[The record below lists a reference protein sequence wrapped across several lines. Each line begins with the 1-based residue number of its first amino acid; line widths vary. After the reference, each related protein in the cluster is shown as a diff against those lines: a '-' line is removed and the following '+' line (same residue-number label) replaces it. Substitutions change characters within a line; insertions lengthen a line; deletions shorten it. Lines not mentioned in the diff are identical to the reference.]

1 MILQKLLDRGDQL
14 WHIPK
19 DAATNALVGDFAE
32 PTLHHVHPR
41 TRSRDEVQ
49 MEAWMSSE
57 PGFHAR
63 VLVGR
68 VVVHDDVQIE
78 FGGGLHIDRV
88 EEANELLMPM
98 ARHAL
103 ANHLAIEHAESREQ
117 GGRAVTLV
125 VVRHRPTAALLQW
138 KAWLG
143 TIESLNLTFLV
154 DTQHQGFVRGI
165 EIESD
170 DIVELLNKMVVS
182 TDLEGLDE
190 MGFEVVVFPD
200 TTDRRL
206 AEAMR
211 LGHASR
217 TPVGRVRWLAMQ
229 SGLDDGADFL
239 LGNAGDTTRTWSVF
253 LQARQSKSQEPFSPE
268 LHGGPGD
275 VQFPRDVLA
284 PCAVSRHLDNG
295 GTLHQSQ
302 REPAATRPRG
312 QCRALFGRQQNR
324 GCGSHAPQIYV
335 ISHT

>member
-1 MILQKLLDRGDQL
+1 MILQKRLDRGDQL
-14 WHIPK
+14 WHIPE

-32 PTLHHVHPR
+32 PPLHHVHPR

-68 VVVHDDVQIE
+68 VVVHDDMQIE
-78 FGGGLHIDRV
+78 FGGGLQIDLA

-103 ANHLAIEHAESREQ
+103 ANHLAIEHAESRKQ

-143 TIESLNLTFLV
+143 TIEGLDLTFLV
-154 DTQHQGFVRGI
+154 DTQHKGFVRGI

-170 DIVELLNKMVVS
+170 DIVELLNKMFVS

-190 MGFEVVVFPD
+190 MGFEVVLFPD

-206 AEAMR
+206 AEALR
-211 LGHASR
+211 LGHAPR
-217 TPVGRVRWLAMQ
+217 TPVGRIRWLAMQ
-229 SGLDDGADFL
+229 RGLDDGTDVL
-239 LGNAGDTTRTWSVF
+239 LGNAWDTTRTWRVF
-253 LQARQSKSQEPFSPE
+253 LQARQPKSQKPFSPE

-275 VQFPRDVLA
+275 VQFPCDVLA
-284 PCAVSRHLDNG
+284 ECAIGRHLDNG

-302 REPAATRPRG
+302 GETAAMRPCG
-312 QCRALFGRQQNR
+312 QSRTFFGRQQDR
-324 GCGSHAPQIYV
+324 GCGSHASKI
-335 ISHT
+335 